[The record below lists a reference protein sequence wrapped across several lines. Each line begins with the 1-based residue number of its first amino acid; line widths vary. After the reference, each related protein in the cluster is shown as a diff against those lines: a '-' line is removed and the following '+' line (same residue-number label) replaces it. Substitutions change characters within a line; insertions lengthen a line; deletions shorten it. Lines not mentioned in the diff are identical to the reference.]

1 MNYIRKLEYV
11 YYMRERRMEES
22 KKFKDT
28 NTPKGSEK
36 QSNIPT
42 NTFPKDIDSF
52 VSGLI
57 TADQLEEIKA
67 RKKRER
73 RERLKLK
80 EQNKKITRKE

>member
-11 YYMRERRMEES
+11 CYMRERRMEEN
-22 KKFKDT
+22 KKFKDI
-28 NTPKGSEK
+28 NTSKGSEK

-80 EQNKKITRKE
+80 QNKKITKKE